1 MLLQRMHQPLSES
14 LDRDDPALSIS
25 FTPTSRV
32 QHQLF
37 KQMEKKEAQKELIEI
52 LKKIQK
58 GEQWKD

>member
-1 MLLQRMHQPLSES
+1 M
-14 LDRDDPALSIS
+14 
-25 FTPTSRV
+25 TTSNLILEIV
-32 QHQLF
+32 QLF

>member
-1 MLLQRMHQPLSES
+1 MSSSNLILE
-14 LDRDDPALSIS
+14 I
-25 FTPTSRV
+25 V
-32 QHQLF
+32 QLF